1 MARKR
6 SQEHGVIVGG
16 RLQLD
21 RQTREVIRT
30 YSKCKLW
37 QARKAYEL
45 AKAAHSRLK
54 CEQTKGRLADTG
66 RILSFWENL
75 YAQGQHSVCPVEW
88 AAAWTDVTT
97 HERHVGSEKPNQNR
111 IIPGM
116 E

>member
-21 RQTREVIRT
+21 RPTREVIRT

-45 AKAAHSRLK
+45 ARAAHSRLK

-66 RILSFWENL
+66 RILSFWQNL
-75 YAQGQHSVCPVEW
+75 YGQGQHSVCPVEW
-88 AAAWTDVTT
+88 AAAWRDVTT
-97 HERHVGSEKPNQNR
+97 DERHTGTAKRDETPT
-111 IIPGM
+111 IPGM